1 MEFFDVIRARYSH
14 KAAFAPAPRPADEDL
29 RRIVEAGMAAPSAMN
44 RQSPEFI
51 IITDAGLLERIGEI
65 TNNAVL
71 KTAPAMIAVLGN
83 PVDAEGFYREDY
95 AAATENMLLA
105 ATDLGYA
112 VGWIDGI
119 FRNDAVRTP
128 VSTLLGIPD
137 DRRLCIMIPVGKPG
151 EEGARRAK
159 KPFEERA
166 SWNTYAIR
174 R

>member
-71 KTAPAMIAVLGN
+71 KTAPAMIAVEQRWTRFTADTPRPPRTYSWRHRPGVRGGL
-83 PVDAEGFYREDY
+83 DRQH
-95 AAATENMLLA
+95 LSQ
-105 ATDLGYA
+105 
-112 VGWIDGI
+112 
-119 FRNDAVRTP
+119 RRRRTP
-128 VSTLLGIPD
+128 VSALQH
-137 DRRLCIMIPVGKPG
+137 PG
-151 EEGARRAK
+151 RPA
-159 KPFEERA
+159 
-166 SWNTYAIR
+166 AIS
-174 R
+174 